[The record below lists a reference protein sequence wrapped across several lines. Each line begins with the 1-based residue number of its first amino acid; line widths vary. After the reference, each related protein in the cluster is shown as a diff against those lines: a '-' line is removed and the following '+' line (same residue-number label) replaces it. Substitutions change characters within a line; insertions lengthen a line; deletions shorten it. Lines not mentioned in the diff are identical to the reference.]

1 MKKIKV
7 YLVDYNG
14 ILAGL
19 KKREEFEYVR
29 DPRDADVLLLWQD
42 IRGEMLELCRI
53 NREYMHKPLVV
64 VQHGV
69 GASRDYQPPESFEL
83 MADKFCCWGDHDWER
98 LVKGGMSGKCVITS
112 SPLLKRLKPKEPHT
126 DRNIVFAPIIA
137 MHEEPANL
145 MTFYE
150 LKKIELDF
158 SQQMIRKYKE
168 QLRDCW
174 DARIINPECKEEGT
188 IPYFEI
194 NKTWRLISKLT
205 NIHDRN
211 LYLGAVTET
220 TQMGTTHIEDC
231 VRLLSQTD
239 ILVGMVEG
247 TIQLLAMAM
256 DIPVVICNEWDF
268 KTYGGLDYSK
278 SELIVTGAS
287 AYTDI
292 KGLRETIERELAN
305 PGRLSKEREK
315 VVKRE
320 LGDVT
325 QDADDNIVKVVK
337 ELING
342 K

>member
-14 ILAGL
+14 IMEGL
-19 KKREEFEYVR
+19 KKREEFEYVI

-42 IRGEMLELCRI
+42 IRADMLELCRI

-83 MADKFCCWGDHDWER
+83 MADRFCCWGTHDWER
-98 LVKGGMSGKCVITS
+98 LVKGGMSDKCVVTG
-112 SPLLKRLKPKEPHT
+112 SPLLKRLKPKEQHT
-126 DRNIVFAPIIA
+126 DRNIVFSPIIA

-145 MTFYE
+145 ITFYE

-158 SQQMIRKYKE
+158 AQQMMKKHKE
-168 QLRDCW
+168 QLRDDW
-174 DARIINPECKEEGT
+174 NPSIINPDFRGEGT

-194 NKTWRLISKLT
+194 NKNWRLKSKLT

-211 LYLGAVTET
+211 LYWGSVTESY
-220 TQMGTTHIEDC
+220 QSGTTHIEDC
-231 VRLLSQTD
+231 VKLLTQTD
-239 ILVGMVEG
+239 VVVGMVEG
-247 TIQLLAMAM
+247 TLQLLAMAM
-256 DIPVVICNEWDF
+256 DIPVVICDEWDF

-287 AYTDI
+287 AYTNI
-292 KGLRETIERELAN
+292 KGLRKAIEKELAN
-305 PGRLSKEREK
+305 PGRLSEERKK

-337 ELING
+337 EILNG
-342 K
+342 